1 MEIAIRSHNVEVSAE
16 LRSAAIA
23 KIGHLDRFLEG
34 MERAEVRFHEEHNPR
49 IADKEVCEVTVV
61 GHGQVVR
68 ARAAASDKLVALDR
82 VLDKLEHR
90 MEKVK
95 GRLVGRSHPRHA
107 GGASGGRLL
116 PSGGPGGAPGAI
128 GLGSAGGAVLAVGDS
143 DDSDDADHADHA
155 DHADDGRI
163 VKVKSFAIKPM
174 TPEEGAMQM
183 EMLSHDFFFFTN
195 AETGRA
201 AVVYRR
207 NDGQI
212 GLIDST

>member
-1 MEIAIRSHNVEVSAE
+1 MDIAIRAHNVDVPED
-16 LRSAAIA
+16 LRTMVLS
-23 KIGHLDRFLEG
+23 KIGRLDRFLEG
-34 MERAEVRFHEEHNPR
+34 MERAEVRFHEERNPR
-49 IADKEVCEVTVV
+49 ISDKEVCEVTVV
-61 GHGQVVR
+61 GHGHVVR

-90 MEKVK
+90 MEKLK
-95 GRLVGRSHPRHA
+95 GRLVSRSHPRHHPSPP
-107 GGASGGRLL
+107 GRGRDASA
-116 PSGGPGGAPGAI
+116 PPIGPDVDP
-128 GLGSAGGAVLAVGDS
+128 
-143 DDSDDADHADHA
+143 DA
-155 DHADDGRI
+155 DGRI

-174 TPEEGAMQM
+174 TPEEGALQM

-207 NDGQI
+207 NDGHI